1 MIADELKVLF
11 DDLKNDI
18 MLLRTDMTLLNHDI
32 ALMRA
37 QLDNIEQGIHSAG
50 QEPIGIAPGT
60 PPPTMSIPPSPYEI

>member
-32 ALMRA
+32 ALIRE
-37 QLDNIEQGIHSAG
+37 QLDNIEMGLHTVG
-50 QEPIGIAPGT
+50 QEPVGIAPGT
-60 PPPTMSIPPSPYEI
+60 PPPNMPIPPSPYEI